1 MIIAATSDVHSP
13 RFFEEFVKVVDRL
26 NVKPDLLVLAGD
38 MIERG
43 NIDEYERIYNVFF
56 GKFVCPIV
64 ACFGNE
70 EFSETREEIKQKY
83 KEIKF
88 LDDEATLLQIG
99 QTIVGVVGTTGSL
112 DEPTRW
118 QKANIPNIELIYRNR
133 VRIVDNLLQRM
144 RAHITIL
151 LTHYA
156 PSYKILQG
164 ENPNFFKNMGSIMYE
179 QVLLDRKP
187 SLVISGHSHKGSK
200 IAWIDTVP
208 IFNVS
213 FPLNREIVLIDTD
226 KDLKPG
232 LAKFTS

>member
-13 RFFEEFVKVVDRL
+13 RFFEEFVKAVDSL

-43 NIDEYERIYNVFF
+43 NVAEYEKIRNVFF

-70 EFSETREEIKQKY
+70 EFSEMREEIKEKY

-88 LDDEATLLQIG
+88 LDDEATILQIG
-99 QTIVGVVGTTGSL
+99 QVIVGIVGTTGSL

-118 QKANIPNIELIYRNR
+118 QKANVPNIEVLYRNR

-144 RAHITIL
+144 KAHITIL
-151 LTHYA
+151 LMHYA

-164 ENPNFFKNMGSIMYE
+164 ENPNFFKSMGSIAYE
-179 QVLLDRKP
+179 QVLLERKP
-187 SLVISGHSHKGSK
+187 TLVINGHSHKGSK
-200 IAWIDTVP
+200 MAWVDTVP

-213 FPLNREIVLIDTD
+213 FPLNKEIVVIDTE

-232 LAKFTS
+232 LTKFIS

>member
-13 RFFEEFVKVVDRL
+13 RFFEEFVKAVDSL

-43 NIDEYERIYNVFF
+43 NVAEYEKIRNVFF

-70 EFSETREEIKQKY
+70 EFSEMREEIKEKY

-88 LDDEATLLQIG
+88 LDDEATILQIG
-99 QTIVGVVGTTGSL
+99 QVIVGIVGTTGSL

-118 QKANIPNIELIYRNR
+118 QKANVPNIEVLYRNR

-144 RAHITIL
+144 KAHITIL
-151 LTHYA
+151 LMHYA

-164 ENPNFFKNMGSIMYE
+164 ENPNFFKNMGSIAYE
-179 QVLLDRKP
+179 QVLLERKP
-187 SLVISGHSHKGSK
+187 TLVINGHSHKGSK
-200 IAWIDTVP
+200 MAWVDTVP

-213 FPLNREIVLIDTD
+213 FPLNKEIVVIDTE

-232 LAKFTS
+232 LTKFIS